1 MSKHK
6 HNAVVASKTTDTIF
20 SEVTRTDDLIRPELS
35 SLFQFWKQKSGG
47 RKAPARNDFDVPE
60 LLPWLPHLMLS
71 DLLHD
76 GTDIRFRVI
85 GTWITEQFGRDD
97 SGKTASEINFAGR
110 SQSILA
116 QYNLAASE
124 MAPVKFRGAFINYTG
139 AEDFRI
145 SERLVLPLSTDGE
158 TCTKLLTGIYF
169 LDS

>member
-1 MSKHK
+1 M
-6 HNAVVASKTTDTIF
+6 
-20 SEVTRTDDLIRPELS
+20 
-35 SLFQFWKQKSGG
+35 FQFWKQKSGG

-110 SQSILA
+110 S
-116 QYNLAASE
+116 
-124 MAPVKFRGAFINYTG
+124 
-139 AEDFRI
+139 
-145 SERLVLPLSTDGE
+145 
-158 TCTKLLTGIYF
+158 
-169 LDS
+169 